1 MEKSDAGGAAAGSP
15 FFDIRPVG
23 FLLKN
28 KFLVWRGELC
38 YIIRYDIR
46 VVRLCMKC
54 GAIRISSGS

>member
-38 YIIRYDIR
+38 YII
-46 VVRLCMKC
+46 
-54 GAIRISSGS
+54 